1 MSGIDNA
8 REIGTDHGRNAA
20 SWVFDGNTDR
30 ETYVAFRRGID
41 DGDPEVLDFIPTADL
56 SGQWAEGYT
65 VADLMADCC
74 GGNTDDPDKIIAA
87 YEEAFVAAATA
98 EVERMISA
106 QLDDHHEGHPPTWPN
121 YIA

>member
-1 MSGIDNA
+1 MSGQGIDNA

-30 ETYVAFRRGID
+30 ETYVRFRWGIES
-41 DGDPEVLDFIPTADL
+41 GDPEILDSIVPAADL

-74 GGNTDDPDKIIAA
+74 GGNTDDPDEIIAT
-87 YEEAFVAAATA
+87 YEDAFHAAALA
-98 EVERMISA
+98 EVERMISI
-106 QLDDHHEGHPPTWPN
+106 QLDGEV
-121 YIA
+121 